1 MAKRVRVL
9 LVCFILLIL
18 AGLLRIQLSYEDT
31 SDHQG
36 RGPPSVLVKGDSK
49 KLAAD
54 QIEKRYTSYYLHVLY
69 TCTIKVDLSRDL
81 SVQLQM
87 FDQWELNKHRSLDF
101 FQALFQQVHNLYN
114 YRRVRQKLIFVLFF
128 LLYII

>member
-54 QIEKRYTSYYLHVLY
+54 QIEKRYTTTTCMYMYCTLATCMYCIHVLLKKI
-69 TCTIKVDLSRDL
+69 CHVI
-81 SVQLQM
+81 
-87 FDQWELNKHRSLDF
+87 
-101 FQALFQQVHNLYN
+101 
-114 YRRVRQKLIFVLFF
+114 
-128 LLYII
+128 